1 MISLLL
7 QQHGLDGTAVPF
19 GLVVPN
25 LIFPHEVSNFFHQPF
40 GQSVAYICN
49 LTHNGGTYVSITP
62 HSSTIAHVLLITS
75 HNLVAIQA
83 ITMTHTCPHMH
94 PLPSCESPIH
104 KTSHIF
110 CSSLFSTAASPLP
123 VSRQSVLLTHP
134 HSSFLSSL
142 HVWA

>member
-1 MISLLL
+1 MV
-7 QQHGLDGTAVPF
+7 VPF
-19 GLVVPN
+19 GLVAPN

-40 GQSVAYICN
+40 GQSLAYICKW
-49 LTHNGGTYVSITP
+49 THNRGTYVSITP

-110 CSSLFSTAASPLP
+110 SSSLFSIVALPLP
-123 VSRQSVLLTHP
+123 VSGQSVLLTHP